1 MLGLMRVSRQYRI
14 CILVTAAALLTPA
27 LALAWSKEA
36 SFLAR
41 VHKHEFTRA
50 TVESEGCVLKLRLF
64 FEAPESAY
72 QSDAKARNE
81 YRFHARVKLEGSNA
95 LLTPVF
101 HSLTPGKRSYDYAK
115 DTTSDGCWAK
125 SEAKIFGVNVEGCR
139 GAGCIPEPF
148 K

>member
-1 MLGLMRVSRQYRI
+1 MQSGVFA
-14 CILVTAAALLTPA
+14 LVTGAALFAPT

-50 TVESEGCVLKLRLF
+50 TVESDGCVLKLRLF

-72 QSDAKARNE
+72 QSEVKARNE
-81 YRFHARVKLEGSNA
+81 YRFHARVNVEGGHR

-101 HSLTPGKRSYDYAK
+101 QSLTPGKRSYDYAK
-115 DTTSDGCWAK
+115 DTTSEGCWAK
-125 SEAKIFGVNVEGCR
+125 SEAKIFGVDVEGCR
-139 GAGCIPEPF
+139 GAGCTPESF